1 MPGALVLRFVVL
13 LLLIYTPPAYPQM
26 RVVSLGVHAGVT
38 TTYTWDEGI
47 YVDPR
52 YKNRYDVKFVPVG
65 INYGV
70 DYEGLGFL
78 ISPCLLTTGQNFHL
92 VNTVGGHEGTR
103 KIDLSYVSVPVAL
116 KFHVIDLDFLKTSL
130 VTGGGPAY
138 LISGSDRITHAGAKL
153 YFPPAV
159 YPNLPENY
167 IIEYDGVQ
175 SPAVHGL
182 PILDRKDFDPLQIF
196 VFMGVRSDWYFSDNW
211 KASFDFRANYTI
223 FDNRTDDY
231 LARAHAYETIYDI
244 PGKRR
249 DIVGVFTLGVSR
261 YVEIEMSEKQRK
273 VHIKSNTKKYIPPK
287 KLPRPAIRKSKLK
300 N

>member
-1 MPGALVLRFVVL
+1 
-13 LLLIYTPPAYPQM
+13 M
-26 RVVSLGVHAGVT
+26 RIVSLGIHAGVT
-38 TTYTWDEGI
+38 STYTWDEGI

-70 DYEGLGFL
+70 DYEGVGFV

-103 KIDLSYVSVPVAL
+103 KIDLHYISVPLAL
-116 KFHVIDLDFLKTSL
+116 KIHVIDLDFLKTSF
-130 VTGGGPAY
+130 VAGGGPAY
-138 LISGSDRITHAGAKL
+138 LINGSDRIIHSPAKL
-153 YFPPAV
+153 YFPPAA
-159 YPNLPENY
+159 YPHLPDNY

-175 SPAVHGL
+175 SPAVPGL
-182 PILDRKDFDPLQIF
+182 QILQKRDFDPFQ
-196 VFMGVRSDWYFSDNW
+196 VFTFIGVGSDWYFSDNW

-223 FDNRTDDY
+223 FDNRTDEY
-231 LARAHAYETIYDI
+231 LARAQAYESIYDM

-249 DIVGVFTLGVSR
+249 DVVGMFTLGVSR
-261 YVEIEMSEKQRK
+261 YIEIEMAEKNRK
-273 VHIKSNTKKYIPPK
+273 VHIKSNTKKYVPPK
-287 KLPRPAIRKSKLK
+287 KLPRPPIRKSKLK